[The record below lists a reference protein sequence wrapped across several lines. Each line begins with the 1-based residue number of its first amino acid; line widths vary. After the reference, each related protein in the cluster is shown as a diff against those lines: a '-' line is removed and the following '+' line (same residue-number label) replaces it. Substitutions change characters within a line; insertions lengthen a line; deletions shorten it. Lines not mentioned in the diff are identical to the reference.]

1 MKRQMLIFL
10 FVVLE
15 VTGEFSAERDVVF
28 YVKTRGRVTIDDN
41 IMKFK
46 DEASLL
52 KSGFDYKKPTVLEI
66 HGFVEDHTHLN
77 HLMLTESLVEAYDQ
91 NVISV
96 DWSLGAKTLDYF
108 RARYQTE
115 NVGIVIAQ
123 QLDFLH
129 RKVGLNMSSVT
140 IIGFSLGAQIAGY
153 TGKNVKSGRIG
164 KIVGLDPAGPLYYI
178 NNPRTRLN
186 ASDANFVIA
195 LHTSDFYGIR
205 APIAHM
211 DFFFNT
217 GDKQLGCFEGGMM
230 DVCSHF
236 RAIYFYI
243 EEVRKPKSF
252 WGKRCSNIG
261 EALIGQCFGEPGS
274 YIGQQSVNGIFHIKT
289 NAISPFGNGY
299 PG

>member
-1 MKRQMLIFL
+1 MMKRQMLCFI

-52 KSGFDYKKPTVLEI
+52 KSGFDYRKPTVLEI

-77 HLMLTESLVEAYDQ
+77 HLMLTE
-91 NVISV
+91 
-96 DWSLGAKTLDYF
+96 
-108 RARYQTE
+108 ARYQTE

-252 WGKRCSNIG
+252 WGKRCSSIG

-274 YIGQQSVNGIFHIKT
+274 YIGEQSVNGIFHIRT
-289 NAISPFGNGY
+289 NAISPFGIGY